1 MTFTRC
7 LFALAAASLGSA
19 CIGRRANE
27 VATISLDYL
36 TSAQALALAEPYLS
50 SEGRLFQSGD
60 ALNTITVRDRRDN
73 VRQVRSLLAQRDAS
87 PQNVSLQ
94 FQVVRATAKGS
105 IDPALETVGNALREL
120 LRFEGYQLVAQTV
133 VTASERRVV
142 EQSIQSEAGDLGLQ
156 LGVRINDVVDGG
168 VDLEVELRRPGQ
180 ASLLKTNVVLPM
192 EQTVVLGS
200 AYPGSNGDAL
210 ILTVRGEMGSTELRT
225 SRRRRSHDDE
235 HAATAARAEAASADL
250 AHELEARQA
259 DLEALSKELE
269 QLAPSLAATTVIRTP
284 PTVTIEIPARTRTTI
299 VPARKK
305 PGSGASRPPGGER

>member
-19 CIGRRANE
+19 CIGRHANE

-73 VRQVRSLLAQRDAS
+73 VRQVRSLLAERDAS

-120 LRFEGYQLVAQTV
+120 LRFEGYQLVAHTV

-200 AYPGSNGDAL
+200 AYPGSGGDAL

-225 SRRRRSHDDE
+225 SRRRSHEDR
-235 HAATAARAEAASADL
+235 HAETAARAEAASADL

-284 PTVTIEIPARTRTTI
+284 PAVTIEIPARTRATV
-299 VPARKK
+299 VPARKT
-305 PGSGASRPPGGER
+305 PASGASRPPGGER

>member
-7 LFALAAASLGSA
+7 LFGLAVASLGSA
-19 CIGRRANE
+19 CIGRHADE

-36 TSAQALALAEPYLS
+36 TSAQAEALAQPYLS
-50 SEGRLFQSGD
+50 SEGRLFRSGD

-73 VRQVRSLLAQRDAS
+73 VRQVQSLLEDRDVS
-87 PQNVSLQ
+87 PENVSLQ

-105 IDPALETVGNALREL
+105 IDPALESVGNALREL

-133 VTASERRVV
+133 VSASERRVV

-168 VDLEVELRRPGQ
+168 VDLEVELRRPGH

-200 AYPGSNGDAL
+200 AYPGSGGDAL

-225 SRRRRSHDDE
+225 SRRRSREDR
-235 HAATAARAEAASADL
+235 HAETAARAEAASADL

-259 DLEALSKELE
+259 DLEALSRELE
-269 QLAPSLAATTVIRTP
+269 QLAPSLAATTVIRP
-284 PTVTIEIPARTRTTI
+284 PPAVKIEIPARTRATV
-299 VPARKK
+299 VPARKT